1 MPREELVSGHS
12 AKLLDRALINK
23 HGLTERE
30 LIARAGLNA
39 FRVISEEFP
48 HYNVFD
54 IFCGPGKNGLDGLN
68 IAKHAKSSGYAV
80 RVYLSEPNDLKNLP
94 ETLSFSEFKE
104 LDISVVSFDRF
115 IPRKSIVVDAIF
127 GVGINRL
134 LPQEV
139 EYLLMSINQLSNPK
153 VAIDVPTGVNP
164 STGHIDTIA
173 FRADLT
179 ISFFAGKQGTY
190 TGEGRS
196 HSGKVLVDKLSLA
209 VQDELKKFHSSK
221 LESLKN
227 LRHLLPVR
235 HEYSNKLDYGHCL
248 IVGGAPG
255 FAGASLLA
263 CQAAL
268 RTGSGLVSLAT
279 HFSNSEGLISS
290 QPEIMLH
297 RIKDAE
303 QTDRIL
309 GRISVVGIGPGLGVS
324 TWSRRVYEKLLEFDK
339 PMVFDADALN
349 LLAERPNFN
358 DLRILTP
365 HSREAARLLETSDL
379 QVEFDRILAAERISE
394 IYGGVCLLKGP
405 GTVVARLG
413 RTTRVISG
421 GNSGMATGG
430 MGDLLTGI
438 IASLVGQGATIFDAA
453 VLGASIHNQAADKS
467 KSYGLRG
474 MLPSD
479 LLPLIRDLI
488 K

>member
-1 MPREELVSGHS
+1 MPHEELVSGYS
-12 AKLLDRALINK
+12 AKLLDRALIEK
-23 HGLTERE
+23 HRLTESE
-30 LIARAGLNA
+30 LIAVAGSSV
-39 FRVISEEFP
+39 FRIISEEFP
-48 HYNVFD
+48 NHTDLD

-68 IAKHAKSSGYAV
+68 LAMQAKNSGYAV
-80 RVYLSEPNDLKNLP
+80 RVYLCEPDHSKNLLKAP
-94 ETLSFSEFKE
+94 SFSGLKGF
-104 LDISVVSFDRF
+104 DISVYSSDRL
-115 IPRKSIVVDAIF
+115 IPRKSVIVDAIF
-127 GVGINRL
+127 GIGISRSL
-134 LPQEV
+134 SQEI
-139 EYLLMSINQLSNPK
+139 EQTLRSINQLSNPK

-164 STGHIDTIA
+164 STGYIETIA

-179 ISFFAGKQGTY
+179 ISFFAGKQGTF

-196 HSGKVLVDKLSLA
+196 HSGKVLIDKLSLT
-209 VQDELKKFHSSK
+209 VQDELTKFHSSK
-221 LESLKN
+221 LESEKN
-227 LRHLLPVR
+227 LGHFLPDR
-235 HEYSNKLDYGHCL
+235 QEYSDKLDYGHCL

-297 RIKDAE
+297 KIKDAE
-303 QTDRIL
+303 QTDKIL
-309 GRISVVGIGPGLGVS
+309 GRISVVGIGPGLGLS
-324 TWSRRVYEKLLEFDK
+324 IWSRQMYKKLLEFTK
-339 PMVFDADALN
+339 PMIFDADALN
-349 LLAERPNFN
+349 LLAELPNFN
-358 DLRILTP
+358 DFRILTP
-365 HSREAARLLETSDL
+365 HSKEAGRLLGVSDL
-379 QVEFDRILAAERISE
+379 QVEFDRILSAERIAE

-405 GTVVARLG
+405 GTVVARTG
-413 RTTRVISG
+413 RTTRIISG

-438 IASLVGQGATIFDAA
+438 IVSLVGQGASIFDAA
-453 VLGASIHNQAADKS
+453 ILGASIHNQAADRA

-479 LLPLIRDLI
+479 LLPLIRGLI